1 MSTMRA
7 GATLAGTAAL
17 ALGGLLAACGGGAGG
32 SAGPVQTLAQPPSAA
47 QVAHQLGRPGSR
59 TAVPPRVEA

>member
-47 QVAHQLGRPGSR
+47 QVAHQLGATGF
-59 TAVPPRVEA
+59 TDAVPPRVEA